1 MYVSIYM
8 YTYMYTFI
16 HIYSIRFPPAR
27 GPPSRDL
34 CFGGL
39 SITGGQ
45 QHMIPARAITWAE
58 LNA

>member
-1 MYVSIYM
+1 MHTHMYMHMDMYM
-8 YTYMYTFI
+8 YM
-16 HIYSIRFPPAR
+16 HIPPAR
-27 GPPSRDL
+27 GPPTRDL